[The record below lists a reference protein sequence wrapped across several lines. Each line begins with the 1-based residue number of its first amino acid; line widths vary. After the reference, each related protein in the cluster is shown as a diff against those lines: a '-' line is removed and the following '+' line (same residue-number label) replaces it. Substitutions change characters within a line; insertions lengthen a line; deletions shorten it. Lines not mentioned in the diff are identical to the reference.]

1 MVDKNKRQ
9 PLEPLMLLLQG
20 LYVSLDQLLNA
31 AELPAALG
39 T

>member
-1 MVDKNKRQ
+1 MIGKNKQQ

-20 LYVSLDQLLNA
+20 LDVSLDKLLNA